1 MVWLMFRAHGDG
13 RKRMTDNNTTKTGHT
28 LCECGEGV
36 HLHEAGYE
44 VALHMCAVCRCAV
57 ADPDDFEVNIG

>member
-1 MVWLMFRAHGDG
+1 
-13 RKRMTDNNTTKTGHT
+13 MTDNNTTKSGHT

-44 VALHMCAVCRCAV
+44 VDLHMCAVCRCEV
-57 ADPDDFEVNIG
+57 ADPEDFEINIE

>member
-1 MVWLMFRAHGDG
+1 MANTKQRMVDMAEH
-13 RKRMTDNNTTKTGHT
+13 NTTKTGHS

-44 VALHMCAVCRCAV
+44 VELHMCAVCRCEV
-57 ADPDDFEVNIG
+57 ADPEDFEQNNAG

>member
-1 MVWLMFRAHGDG
+1 MMSMPTN
-13 RKRMTDNNTTKTGHT
+13 KQQNKEGHT

-44 VALHMCAVCRCAV
+44 VDLHMCAVCRCEV
-57 ADPDDFEVNIG
+57 ADPEDFEQNNAG

>member
-1 MVWLMFRAHGDG
+1 MA
-13 RKRMTDNNTTKTGHT
+13 TKIKQQNQSGHA

-44 VALHMCAVCRCAV
+44 VALHMCAVCRCEV
-57 ADPDDFEVNIG
+57 ADPEDFEHNNAG

>member
-1 MVWLMFRAHGDG
+1 MAV
-13 RKRMTDNNTTKTGHT
+13 MTDNNTTKTGHS

-44 VALHMCAVCRCAV
+44 VELHMCAVCRCEV
-57 ADPDDFEVNIG
+57 ADPEDFVYPEIAEIV

>member
-1 MVWLMFRAHGDG
+1 
-13 RKRMTDNNTTKTGHT
+13 MTDNNTTKTGHA

-44 VALHMCAVCRCAV
+44 VELHVCAVCRCEV
-57 ADPDDFEVNIG
+57 ADPADFVYPEIAEIV